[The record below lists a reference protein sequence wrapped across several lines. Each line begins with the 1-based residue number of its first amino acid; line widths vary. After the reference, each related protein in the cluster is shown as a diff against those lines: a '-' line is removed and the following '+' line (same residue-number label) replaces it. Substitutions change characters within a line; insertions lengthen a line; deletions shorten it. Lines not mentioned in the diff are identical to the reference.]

1 MVNNYIET
9 RKIMQEIILD
19 TVLDTLKILPFL
31 FIAFLIIEFFEHK
44 LSKKTETTIKKAGK
58 FGPLIGSLLGAL
70 PQCGFSVL
78 ATNLYITR
86 IISLGTLIA
95 IYLSTSDEMLPI
107 LIAEKAPMNNILL
120 LVGIKIIIGLI
131 CGFIIDLI
139 FKKET
144 VKENFDICEHDHC
157 DCEHGIF
164 KPAIKHTIKT
174 LVFIFIITFI
184 LNIAFHYIGKEN
196 IEHIFDKTTIF
207 TPFIASLIG
216 LIPNCGASI
225 VLTELYVSNILPLS
239 SALAGLL
246 ANSGV
251 ALLILFNSNKNLK
264 ENVKIITILYSISVS
279 VGLILKI
286 FKI

>member
-1 MVNNYIET
+1 
-9 RKIMQEIILD
+9 MQEIILD
-19 TVLDTLKILPFL
+19 TVFDCLKILPFL

-44 LSKKTETTIKKAGK
+44 LSHKTEKTIKKAGK

-107 LIAEKAPMNNILL
+107 LIAEKASINSILL
-120 LVGIKIIIGLI
+120 LIFIKIIIGLV

-139 FKKET
+139 IR
-144 VKENFDICEHDHC
+144 KENPKEHFEICEHDHC
-157 DCEHGIF
+157 DCEHGIILSS
-164 KPAIKHTIKT
+164 IKHTIKT
-174 LVFIFIITFI
+174 LIFIFIITFI
-184 LNIAFHYIGKEN
+184 LNAAFHYIGEDN
-196 IEHIFDKTTIF
+196 IKHIFDKTNLF
-207 TPFIASLIG
+207 TPFIAGIIG
-216 LIPNCGASI
+216 LIPNCGSSI
-225 VLTELYVSNILPLS
+225 ILTELYIAEILPFS

-251 ALLILFNSNKNLK
+251 ALLILFKSNPNIKENLK
-264 ENVKIITILYSISVS
+264 IIGILYLISVIT
-279 VGLILKI
+279 GLLLKI
-286 FKI
+286 FGV